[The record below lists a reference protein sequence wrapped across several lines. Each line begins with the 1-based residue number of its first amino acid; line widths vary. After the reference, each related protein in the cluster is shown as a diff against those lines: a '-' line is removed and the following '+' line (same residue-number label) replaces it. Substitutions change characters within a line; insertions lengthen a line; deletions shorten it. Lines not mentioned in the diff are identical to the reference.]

1 MTEYFITFIYQPFFN
16 LLVFFYWLLD
26 FVTRGN
32 GDMGIAV
39 ILLTIVIRV
48 ILYPLSLAEQKSHKE
63 RKEITEQIKQIEE
76 QYRTD
81 HIAQIQAK
89 KSVMKTNRRVLIA
102 EIINLIIQVTVAL
115 MLWKIFATGLKGE
128 DFHLLY
134 SFMPKIDEPFNLM
147 FLGKYDLTEPSLTLN
162 LIQTALIFVLETILL
177 LGSDS
182 PVTKQQFVRL
192 QIILPIASFIIF
204 LGLPAGKK
212 VFIIS
217 TLVISIILSS
227 IRTVQ
232 YRFERYKAQKEEDET
247 KAAEEQIVVEVK

>member
-63 RKEITEQIKQIEE
+63 RQEITEQIKQIEE

-81 HIAQIQAK
+81 HIAQVQAK

-134 SFMPKIDEPFNLM
+134 SFMPKIDEPFNLV
-147 FLGKYDLTEPSLTLN
+147 FLGKYDLTKPSLTLN
-162 LIQTALIFVLETILL
+162 LIQSVLIFVLETILL

-227 IRTVQ
+227 IRTIQ
-232 YRFERYKAQKEEDET
+232 YRFESYKAKKEEEEL
-247 KAAEEQIVVEVK
+247 KAAEEQVIVEVK